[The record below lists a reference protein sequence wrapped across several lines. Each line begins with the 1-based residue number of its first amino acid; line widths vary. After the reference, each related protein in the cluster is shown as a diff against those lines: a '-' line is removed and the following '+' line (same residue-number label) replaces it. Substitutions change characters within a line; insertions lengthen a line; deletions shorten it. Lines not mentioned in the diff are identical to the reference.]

1 MRIDDVSIILPLRWY
16 DASMLRALALS
27 SACLV
32 LSAIAPPEAAY
43 VQAVDAWHAQRTARL
58 AAEDGWLSLVG
69 LDWLQLGENTLGT
82 APGSTV
88 LLPAGTAPARA
99 GVFIVDG
106 GTVRVRLV
114 EGCGILVNGQAVVEA
129 ALKTDADGQPDLLRA
144 GRIAFYVI
152 RRGSRL
158 GIRMKD
164 PEAPARKAFQGVQR
178 FPVDPAWRVEA
189 DFIPHATPQ
198 TRAIP
203 TVLGTS
209 EPMTAPG
216 ILRFKLKGRTYALE
230 PLIEDPAHP
239 ELFIIFRDATS
250 GRETYPAGRFL
261 YAAMP
266 KAGKVILDFNRAYN
280 PPCAFSHF
288 ATCPLPP
295 KRNELRVAVRAG
307 EKDYGQH

>member
-1 MRIDDVSIILPLRWY
+1 MTGMRRLLLPAVS
-16 DASMLRALALS
+16 
-27 SACLV
+27 CLLLGAV
-32 LSAIAPPEAAY
+32 PPREAY
-43 VQAVDAWHAQRTARL
+43 VKSVDAWHAERTARL

-69 LDWLQLGENTLGT
+69 LDWLKPGENTLGT
-82 APGSTV
+82 ASGSTV
-88 LLPAGTAPARA
+88 LLPEGAAPAQAGTFMVE
-99 GVFIVDG
+99 GS
-106 GTVRVRLV
+106 TVRIHLV
-114 EGCGILVNGQAVVEA
+114 TGSGILVNGQAVVEA
-129 ALKTDADGQPDLLRA
+129 TLKTDADGQPDLLRA
-144 GRIAFYVI
+144 GRITFYVI
-152 RRGSRL
+152 RRGSRF

-164 PEAPARKAFQGVQR
+164 PEAPARKAFHGVAR

-189 DFIPHATPQ
+189 AYIPYATPQ

-216 ILRFKLKGRTYALE
+216 LLRFKLKGRTVTLE
-230 PLIEDPAHP
+230 PLIEDPVHP
-239 ELFIIFRDATS
+239 ELFIIFRDASS
-250 GRETYPAGRFL
+250 GKETYPAGRFL

-266 KAGKVILDFNRAYN
+266 KDGKVILDFNRAYN

-295 KRNELRVAVRAG
+295 KRNDLRIAVRAG

>member
-1 MRIDDVSIILPLRWY
+1 MYRTP
-16 DASMLRALALS
+16 ALFF
-27 SACLV
+27 ACL
-32 LSAIAPPEAAY
+32 LISAVAPPDAAY
-43 VQAVDAWHAQRTARL
+43 VKAVDAWHADRETRL

-69 LDWLQLGENTLGT
+69 LDWLQPGENTLGT

-88 LLPAGTAPARA
+88 LLPAGTAPAQA
-99 GVFIVDG
+99 GTFTVEG
-106 GTVRVRLV
+106 GMVRVRLLA
-114 EGCGILVNGQAVVEA
+114 GSGILVNGQAVETA
-129 ALKTDADGQPDLLRA
+129 TLKTDADGKPDVLRA
-144 GRIAFYVI
+144 GRITFYVI
-152 RRGSRL
+152 RRGDRL
-158 GIRMKD
+158 GLRLKD
-164 PEAPARKAFQGVQR
+164 PDAPARKSFHGVAR
-178 FPVDPAWRVEA
+178 FPVDPTWRVEA
-189 DFIPHATPQ
+189 DFLPYATPQ

-216 ILRFKLKGRTYALE
+216 LLRFKLKGRRFTLE

-239 ELFIIFRDATS
+239 ELFLIFRDASS
-250 GRETYPAGRFL
+250 GKETYPAGRFL

-266 KAGKVILDFNRAYN
+266 KEGKVILDFNRAYN

-295 KRNELRVAVRAG
+295 KQNDLAIPILAG